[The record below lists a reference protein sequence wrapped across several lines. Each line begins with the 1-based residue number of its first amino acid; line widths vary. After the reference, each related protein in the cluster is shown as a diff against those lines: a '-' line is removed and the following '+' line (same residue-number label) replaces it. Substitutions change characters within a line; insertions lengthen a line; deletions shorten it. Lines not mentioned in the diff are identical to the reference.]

1 MTGKDARAFG
11 GVQLAAVGAAT
22 AASLRQFGLRADFV
36 PERFIAEELLAGL
49 LEAGAGAGRILLPRA
64 EQARDLLPDGLR
76 AAGAEVDVVPV
87 YRTIPGTPAPQLL
100 ARVRAGEID
109 IVTLTSSSTARNLAT
124 LLNGQLAPLRAAMVA
139 CISPLTA
146 EAARAAGFRVDVV
159 AGEHTIPGLIAAVVA
174 ALEGSPS

>member
-1 MTGKDARAFG
+1 
-11 GVQLAAVGAAT
+11 
-22 AASLRQFGLRADFV
+22 
-36 PERFIAEELLAGL
+36 
-49 LEAGAGAGRILLPRA
+49 
-64 EQARDLLPDGLR
+64 
-76 AAGAEVDVVPV
+76 
-87 YRTIPGTPAPQLL
+87 
-100 ARVRAGEID
+100 VRAGEID